1 MNMARTR
8 NIALDLG
15 GTFIKC
21 SDGRKVPVDSGGP
34 KEAIVSA
41 VREAVGP
48 PEDLSSVS
56 VCVPGPFDYKEGIF
70 LMRHKFASVFGKSFR
85 EIAGIP
91 DEVTTTFIHDVV
103 APLRGLLRMYP
114 ELRQGAVALVTIG
127 TGLGFCHA
135 VDGEVAV
142 NEMLSPAFTLY
153 NLPLGDGILEDHVSR
168 RGLLRHYKGHCR
180 GDVKEI
186 AALARHGDGEA
197 MDAFTAMAGAFAQCA
212 GPHLKR
218 LGITTLMFGGQI
230 SKAFDL
236 MEGTLKEALPGMIL
250 REAKDYDRAVLEGLN
265 INHL

>member
-15 GTFIKC
+15 GSFIKC
-21 SDGRKVPVDSGGP
+21 SDGRKVPVDSAGSR
-34 KEAIVSA
+34 EAVASA

-48 PEDLSSVS
+48 TGDLSSVR

-70 LMRHKFASVFGKSFR
+70 LMRHKFASVFGESFR
-85 EIAGIP
+85 EVAGIP
-91 DEVTTTFIHDVV
+91 EEVETTFIHDVV
-103 APLRGLLRMYP
+103 APLRGFLKMCP
-114 ELRQGAVALVTIG
+114 ELRQGTVALVTIG
-127 TGLGFCHA
+127 TGLGFSHA
-135 VDGEVAV
+135 VDGVVALS
-142 NEMLSPAFTLY
+142 ERLSPAFSLY
-153 NLPLGDGILEDHVSR
+153 NLPFGGGILEDHVSR
-168 RGLLRHYKGHCR
+168 RGLLRHYKGRCR
-180 GDVKEI
+180 GDVEEI

-250 REAKDYDRAVLEGLN
+250 REAKDYDRAVLEGLK
-265 INHL
+265 